1 MLEIPFV
8 VALFPWFGILA
19 ANKTIGGV
27 QNESTKRRVALDN
40 TANRVGNKITL
51 TSPVMFELINNE
63 ILMIMS
69 TAEGAAVRGYSILS
83 LYWNSVQGE
92 PRRDA
97 GIVGIYIH
105 ACNGGA

>member
-8 VALFPWFGILA
+8 VAFFLWLGISV
-19 ANKTIGGV
+19 ANETIWDV
-27 QNESTKRRVALDN
+27 HNESTKYRAILDDG
-40 TANRVGNKITL
+40 ADRVGNKITL
-51 TSPVMFELINNE
+51 TSPVTFELINHE
-63 ILMIMS
+63 MLMS
-69 TAEGAAVRGYSILS
+69 TAESAAARGYSSLS
-83 LYWNSVQGE
+83 LPWSSVQGE